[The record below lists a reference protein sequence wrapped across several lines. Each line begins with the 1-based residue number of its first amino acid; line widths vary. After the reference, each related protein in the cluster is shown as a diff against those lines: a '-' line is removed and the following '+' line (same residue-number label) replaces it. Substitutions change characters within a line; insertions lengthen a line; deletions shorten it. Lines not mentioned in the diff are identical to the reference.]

1 MAVEH
6 YENFPVASL
15 LLPRHLRVPVT
26 DIYRFA
32 RSADDIADEGDASP
46 SERLARLQAYQTALE
61 QIRSGGLGES
71 DDEALMSVFA
81 PLATTISRFS
91 LPLEP
96 FFDLLSAFSQDVST
110 QRYADDAALFDY
122 CRRSANPVGRLMLH
136 LYGAVTPQNVAQSD
150 AVCTGLQLTNFWQ
163 DIAIDWQKNRVYLPQ
178 AQLSRHAIS
187 ESFIAEQAAGG
198 MADATLQSR
207 GWQTM
212 MREQVDQARQL
223 LLTGIPLTRRLPGRI
238 GLEIRMVIHGGLR
251 ILERLDALH
260 YDMFQ
265 RRPTLNKKD
274 WALLLW
280 RSIA

>member
-46 SERLARLQAYQTALE
+46 SERLARLHAYQTALE
-61 QIRSGGLGES
+61 QIRSGGLKAS
-71 DDEALMSVFA
+71 DDEALTSVFG

-163 DIAIDWQKNRVYLPQ
+163 DIAIDWKKNRVYLPQ
-178 AQLSRHAIS
+178 SQLSRHAIP
-187 ESFIAEQAAGG
+187 ESFIAEQVAGA

-212 MREQVDQARQL
+212 MREQVEQAREL

-238 GLEIRMVIHGGLR
+238 GLELRMVIHGGLR

-280 RSIA
+280 RSLA